1 MEIGDPVFYNLVIY
15 RMNFSSYELKFDAT
29 LESVGNEV
37 QIR

>member
-1 MEIGDPVFYNLVIY
+1 MEIGDPVFYNFLKIDF
-15 RMNFSSYELKFDAT
+15 RSYELKFDAT